1 MPDDSGTEKRETL
14 SKGRHSQTPKDVRID
29 QIYQSAAAVIHELG
43 YDAASLND
51 IAKAAGL
58 TKAGLYHYVSS
69 KEGLLF
75 EIMNWGMDLVESD
88 VLAPARAIR
97 NPGDRLRTLVKAYAN
112 LVMEERHQAITIIIN
127 EANGL
132 TPERRRIIRERRQV
146 FYQFVGDT
154 IQQIKDE
161 GNVKVLDVGV
171 TTLNFVGCLVWLAYW
186 YSPDGRLT
194 KEQITDEIMGLLVN
208 RLVGLSL
215 SPTMVTN
222 GAPATSI

>member
-1 MPDDSGTEKRETL
+1 MPNDVGSEQRITL
-14 SKGRHSQTPKDVRID
+14 PRPKPGQPSKNERLA
-29 QIYQSAAAVIHELG
+29 QIYQAAAVVIHEHG

-75 EIMNWGMDLVESD
+75 EIMNFGMDLVDSD
-88 VLAPARAIR
+88 VLEPARAVHD
-97 NPGDRLRTLVKAYAN
+97 PCGRLRTLVKAYAN

-132 TPERRRIIRERRQV
+132 TPARRSVIRTRRQV

-161 GNVKVLDVGV
+161 GEIEVLDVGV

-186 YSPDGRLT
+186 YSPGGRLT
-194 KEQITDEIMGLLVN
+194 KKQVTNEIMGLLVD
-208 RLVGLSL
+208 RLVGLNLQTES
-215 SPTMVTN
+215 
-222 GAPATSI
+222 ARQRDAIF